1 MFLKDS
7 QYWLKNAKRTVE
19 EKYKMKLKT
28 STAKNLIIFLGDGM
42 SLTTLT
48 AARIYKGQLK
58 NHTGESDHLSFER
71 FPFTGIS
78 KVINNIHK

>member
-1 MFLKDS
+1 MVDS
-7 QYWLKNAKRTVE
+7 QYWIKSGKRLLEAKT
-19 EKYKMKLKT
+19 KMQLST
-28 STAKNLIIFLGDGM
+28 NTAKNLIMFLGDGM

-58 NHTGESDHLSFER
+58 NTSGENDHLSFEK

-78 KVINNIHK
+78 KVISYDKK